1 MTQWVR
7 RMRSAIIWTA
17 AREAPRGVIAALVSL
32 WTVAFM
38 SALVW
43 EVTMRVFSDNSPSV
57 TAGAATA
64 YAALL
69 GTGLAGAWAFFRWAR
84 NDAADDVDAG

>member
-1 MTQWVR
+1 MTWLR
-7 RMRSAIIWTA
+7 RVRSALIWTA
-17 AREAPRGVIAALVSL
+17 ANEAPHGIIAALVSL

-43 EVTMRVFSDNSPSV
+43 EVTMRLFGDSPPDIG
-57 TAGAATA
+57 AGAATA
-64 YAALL
+64 YTALL

-84 NDAADDVDAG
+84 GAEQ